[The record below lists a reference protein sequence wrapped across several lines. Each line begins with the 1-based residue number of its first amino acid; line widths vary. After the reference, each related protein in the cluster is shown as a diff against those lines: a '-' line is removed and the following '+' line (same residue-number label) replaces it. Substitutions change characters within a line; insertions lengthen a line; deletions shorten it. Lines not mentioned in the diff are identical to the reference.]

1 MNSLTNGTDHSMDIV
16 TPQLLNHR
24 PNQKGKRM
32 TYFVLTTVLL
42 VVFFFSWKLTA
53 RSAYESAAY
62 TVVDS
67 AGPFE
72 IREYPDLMLV
82 ITDSKAQPANKDK
95 RFMRL
100 FRYIQGANQQEQ
112 KVSMTTPVFMD
123 PETENT
129 SGKMAF
135 VIPQKTAAEGIPVP
149 TGDNVRIQKRQGGR
163 FAVYRFNGRLN
174 KASTAKAEQKLR
186 YWMKEKG
193 LNQKGSMEAA
203 GYDPP
208 WTPGPLRR
216 NEILIRLEPTAELNS
231 AKQDSR

>member
-1 MNSLTNGTDHSMDIV
+1 MNIV
-16 TPQLLNHR
+16 PPQVLENR
-24 PNQKGKRM
+24 PNLKRKRM
-32 TYFVLTTVLL
+32 IYFVLTTLLL
-42 VVFFFSWKLTA
+42 VFFFFSWKLTA

-62 TVVDS
+62 TVVES

-95 RFMRL
+95 RFMKL

-123 PETENT
+123 PETENA

-135 VIPQKTAAEGIPVP
+135 VIPKKTAAEGIPVP

-174 KASTAKAEQKLR
+174 KETTIKAEQKLR
-186 YWMKEKG
+186 SWIKEKG
-193 LNQKGSMEAA
+193 LTQTDNMEAA

-216 NEILIRLEPTAELNS
+216 NEILIRLEQPADLNS
-231 AKQDSR
+231 EQQESR